1 LGPRYLDTASAPI
14 LKRSTDR
21 ILTTHVGA
29 LPAPRELESS
39 LHDDPD
45 ALRRAVAQTVK
56 AQADVGVDV
65 VNDGEL
71 GKGHWIGYLSQR
83 LLGTEPSRD
92 PKVPPPIPE
101 GKDRERFQGFYTEAA
116 RQGTLWYSS
125 GSTHKPVVL
134 LSTLVCTSEL
144 KYNGA
149 ALRDIDNLKAAL
161 AGVAVTEAFLP
172 VVAPASVAPYIGN
185 QYYPSERHFHYA
197 LADVLRTEYEAIAN
211 AGILLQVDDAWTAA
225 LWDRIGIQIGIEAYK
240 RRCCQF
246 AEILNHALA
255 RIPED
260 RIRYHICWGSWHGPH
275 AHDLPMVDLLD
286 VILTVKAGAYLF
298 EAANAR
304 HEHEYHIWEHVRL
317 PSGKI
322 LVPGVVSHATN
333 IVEHPD
339 LVSERI
345 QRFARLVGRENVM
358 AGTDCGLGGRVH
370 PDLVWAKLEALAA
383 GARLASIALWK

>member
-1 LGPRYLDTASAPI
+1 M
-14 LKRSTDR
+14 KRSTDR
-21 ILTTHVGA
+21 ILTTHVGS
-29 LPAPRELESS
+29 LPAPKGMEQFLPG
-39 LHDDPD
+39 DAA
-45 ALRRAVAQTVK
+45 ALRQAVAQTVE
-56 AQADVGVDV
+56 AQADVGIDV

-83 LLGTEPSRD
+83 LTGTVPSHN
-92 PKVPPPIPE
+92 PNEPPPIPD
-101 GKDRERFQGFYTEAA
+101 GKDRERFQDFYAEAA

-125 GSTHKPVVL
+125 GSIHRPVVL
-134 LSTLVCTSEL
+134 LSTLLCTSEL

-149 ALRDIDNLKAAL
+149 ASQDIDNLKAAL
-161 AGVAVTEAFLP
+161 AKVAVTEAFLP
-172 VVAPASVAPYIGN
+172 VVAPASIAPYIGN
-185 QYYPSERHFHYA
+185 QYYASERDFHYA
-197 LADVLRTEYEAIAN
+197 LADALRTEYEAIAN

-225 LWDRIGIQIGIEAYK
+225 LWDRIGIQIGIDAYK
-240 RRCCQF
+240 KRCFYF

-275 AHDLPMVDLLD
+275 AHDLPMTDLLD

-304 HEHEYHIWEHVRL
+304 HEHEYHVWEHVRL
-317 PSGKI
+317 PAGKI
-322 LVPGVVSHATN
+322 LIPGVVSHATN
-333 IVEHPD
+333 IVEHPE

-370 PDLVWAKLEALAA
+370 PDLVWAKLESLAA
-383 GARLASIALWK
+383 GARLASAALWKGR